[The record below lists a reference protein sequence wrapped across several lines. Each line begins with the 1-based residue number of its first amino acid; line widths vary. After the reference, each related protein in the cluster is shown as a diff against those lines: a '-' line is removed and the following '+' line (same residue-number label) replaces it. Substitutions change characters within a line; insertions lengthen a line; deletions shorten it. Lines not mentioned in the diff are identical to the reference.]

1 MELEINWDVFTV
13 IYNLHQVDM
22 ILTNENFVLKIFDIK
37 NSSNFDEIIIILI
50 MIYYYNFL
58 KMEQLFEQCK

>member
-1 MELEINWDVFTV
+1 MFFTV
-13 IYNLHQVDM
+13 IYNLHEVDM

-37 NSSNFDEIIIILI
+37 NGSNFDEIIIILI

-58 KMEQLFEQCK
+58 KKMEQLFEQGK

>member
-1 MELEINWDVFTV
+1 
-13 IYNLHQVDM
+13 M

-37 NSSNFDEIIIILI
+37 NGSNFDEIIIILI

-58 KMEQLFEQCK
+58 KKMEQLFEQGK

>member
-1 MELEINWDVFTV
+1 MDLEINWYVFTV

-22 ILTNENFVLKIFDIK
+22 ILTNEIFVFKIFDIK
-37 NSSNFDEIIIILI
+37 NSSNFDEIIILI

-58 KMEQLFEQCK
+58 KKMEQLFEQGK

>member
-1 MELEINWDVFTV
+1 
-13 IYNLHQVDM
+13 M
-22 ILTNENFVLKIFDIK
+22 ILTNENVVLKIFDIK

-58 KMEQLFEQCK
+58 KKMEQLFEQGK